1 MRPSVARNVKGMIGT
16 KTGNINRNTR
26 KEVGIMKKQEQGEI
40 IIEQMQVGNVS
51 VWIKGLS
58 PLIYNA
64 MSAKVKEGM
73 LTGSTRKSSAEKA
86 ASLRHYP
93 IEEYRESVYRR
104 EGDGP
109 TRLTF
114 PAVAFKS
121 AAVGAIRHIPNSGTN
136 MTAMRQLM
144 WVMGDKVDVYGVPQ
158 LHMAVTKQAGMTGA
172 PDMRTRAILAEWCC
186 CVKLQFVMP
195 ILNETTLARLLDA
208 AGLVIGVGD
217 FRQEK
222 GKGNYGQF
230 QIASKEDCE
239 DIIKAGG
246 IKAQDKALENPTFYD
261 TETAELMA
269 SYTAERKRR
278 GK

>member
-1 MRPSVARNVKGMIGT
+1 
-16 KTGNINRNTR
+16 
-26 KEVGIMKKQEQGEI
+26 MKKKTQGEI
-40 IIEQMQVGNVS
+40 IIEQMNVGVAD
-51 VWIKGLS
+51 VWVKGIS

-64 MSAKVKEGM
+64 MSSKVKFGM
-73 LTGSTRKSSAEKA
+73 VVGSTRKSSAEKA
-86 ASLRHYP
+86 ASMRHYP
-93 IEEYRESVYRR
+93 VEEYRDSVYRR
-104 EGDGP
+104 DGDGP

-114 PAVAFKS
+114 PAVAFKT

-144 WVMGDKVDVYGVPQ
+144 WVVGDMADVYGVPQ

-172 PDMRTRAILAEWCC
+172 PDMRTRAIVPEWCC
-186 CVKLQFVMP
+186 NLKIRFVMP

-230 QIASKEDCE
+230 QIADKAECE
-239 DIIKAGG
+239 AIIKEGG
-246 IKAQDKALENPTFYD
+246 MKAQDAALENPTCYD
-261 TETAELMA
+261 SEAEALLSAYTE
-269 SYTAERKRR
+269 ERKRR

>member
-1 MRPSVARNVKGMIGT
+1 
-16 KTGNINRNTR
+16 
-26 KEVGIMKKQEQGEI
+26 MKKQQDTGEI
-40 IIEQMQVGNVS
+40 IIEEMNVGQAY

-64 MSAKVKEGM
+64 MSLKVKTKIAIGN
-73 LTGSTRKSSAEKA
+73 TRKSAAEKA
-86 ASLRHYP
+86 SSLACYP
-93 IEEYRESVYRR
+93 VEEYRKSVYRR
-104 EGDGP
+104 DGNGP
-109 TRLTF
+109 TRLMF

-144 WVMGDKVDVYGVPQ
+144 WVEGDQVDVYGVPQ
-158 LHMAVTKQAGMTGA
+158 LHMAVTKQSGMTGA
-172 PDMRTRAILAEWCC
+172 PGIRTRAILPDWCC
-186 CVKLQFVMP
+186 CVTIRYVVP
-195 ILNETTLARLLDA
+195 ILNETTLARLLGA

-230 QIASKEDCE
+230 GIVDKPDC
-239 DIIKAGG
+239 DALIKSGG
-246 IKAQDKALENPTFYD
+246 MKAQDNALENPVCYD
-261 TETAELMA
+261 KETEELLA
-269 SYTAERKRR
+269 AYTAERKRR

>member
-1 MRPSVARNVKGMIGT
+1 MRNGGRQNRY
-16 KTGNINRNTR
+16 KTGLVNWNETQT
-26 KEVGIMKKQEQGEI
+26 EDGEMAKKQDAGGEI
-40 IIEQMQVGNVS
+40 IIEQMQVGNAA

-73 LTGSTRKSSAEKA
+73 LTGSARKSAAEKA

-93 IEEYRESVYRR
+93 MEEYRASVYRR
-104 EGDGP
+104 DDDDGP

-158 LHMAVTKQAGMTGA
+158 MHMAVTKQAGMTGA
-172 PDMRTRAILAEWCC
+172 PDMRTRAIVPEWCC
-186 CVKLQFVMP
+186 CVTLRFVMP

-230 QIASKEDCE
+230 QIASKDECAE
-239 DIIKAGG
+239 IIKAGG
-246 IKAQDKALENPTFYD
+246 MKAQDKALEDPTFYD
-261 TETAELMA
+261 RETAELYA

>member
-1 MRPSVARNVKGMIGT
+1 
-16 KTGNINRNTR
+16 
-26 KEVGIMKKQEQGEI
+26 MKKQEAGGEI
-40 IIEQMQVGNVS
+40 IIEQMQVGNAA

-93 IEEYRESVYRR
+93 LEEYRESVYRR
-104 EGDGP
+104 DDDGP
-109 TRLTF
+109 TRLVF

-121 AAVGAIRHIPNSGTN
+121 AAVSAIRHIPNSGTN

-144 WVMGDKVDVYGVPQ
+144 WVVGDQVDVYGVPQ

-172 PDMRTRAILAEWCC
+172 PDMRTRAILPEWCC
-186 CVKLQFVMP
+186 CVTLRFVMP

-230 QIASKEDCE
+230 QISSNHDCAS
-239 DIIKAGG
+239 IIKAGG
-246 IKAQDKALENPTFYD
+246 RVAQDKALESPTYYD
-261 TETAELMA
+261 RETEELMA
-269 SYTAERKRR
+269 AYTAERKRR

>member
-1 MRPSVARNVKGMIGT
+1 MNQNARHDSRTTRQKKGIS
-16 KTGNINRNTR
+16 
-26 KEVGIMKKQEQGEI
+26 MKKSQESGEI
-40 IIEQMQVGNVS
+40 IIERMNVGRAD

-58 PLIYNA
+58 PLIYNS
-64 MSAKVKEGM
+64 MSNKVKEGM
-73 LTGSTRKSSAEKA
+73 LTGSSRKSSAEKA

-93 IEEYRESVYRR
+93 IAEYRDSVYRR
-104 EGDGP
+104 DGNGA
-109 TRLTF
+109 TRLVF

-121 AAVGAIRHIPNSGTN
+121 AAVSAIRHIPNSGTN

-144 WVMGDKVDVYGVPQ
+144 WVQGDMVDVYGVPK

-172 PDMRTRAILAEWCC
+172 PDMRTRAILPEWCC
-186 CVKLQFVMP
+186 CVRLQFVMP

-230 QIASKEDCE
+230 QIADRAECA
-239 DIIKAGG
+239 DIIEAGG
-246 IKAQDKALENPTFYD
+246 MAAQDSALEDPECYD
-261 TETAELMA
+261 RETAELLA
-269 SYTAERKRR
+269 GYETERKRR

>member
-1 MRPSVARNVKGMIGT
+1 
-16 KTGNINRNTR
+16 
-26 KEVGIMKKQEQGEI
+26 MKKQESNEI
-40 IIEQMQVGNVS
+40 IIERMQVGNAN
-51 VWIKGLS
+51 VWIKGVS

-93 IEEYRESVYRR
+93 LEEYRESVYRR
-104 EGDGP
+104 DGEGA
-109 TRLTF
+109 TRLVF

-121 AAVGAIRHIPNSGTN
+121 AAVSAIRHIPNSGTN

-144 WVMGDKVDVYGVPQ
+144 WVQGDMVDVYGVPQ
-158 LHMAVTKQAGMTGA
+158 IHMAVTKQAGMTGA
-172 PDMRTRAILAEWCC
+172 PDMRTRAILPAWCC
-186 CVKLQFVMP
+186 CVTIRYVMP

-230 QIASKEDCE
+230 QIADKADCE
-239 DIIKAGG
+239 AIIKEGG
-246 IKAQDKALENPTFYD
+246 IKWQDAALKEPTCYD
-261 TETAELMA
+261 RETAELLA
-269 SYTAERKRR
+269 GYEAERKRR

>member
-1 MRPSVARNVKGMIGT
+1 
-16 KTGNINRNTR
+16 
-26 KEVGIMKKQEQGEI
+26 MKKQETGGEI
-40 IIEQMQVGNVS
+40 IIEKMQVGS
-51 VWIKGLS
+51 AQVWIKGLS

-64 MSAKVKEGM
+64 MSAKVKEGI
-73 LTGSTRKSSAEKA
+73 LTGSARKSSAEKA

-104 EGDGP
+104 DGGGA

-144 WVMGDKVDVYGVPQ
+144 WVLGDQVDVYGVPQ

-172 PDMRTRAILAEWCC
+172 PDMRTRAIVPEWCC
-186 CVKLQFVMP
+186 CVTIRFVMP

-230 QIASKEDCE
+230 QIADKADCAG
-239 DIIKAGG
+239 IIKAGG
-246 IKAQDKALENPTFYD
+246 IKSQDAALESPDCYD
-261 TETAELMA
+261 RETAELLA
-269 SYTAERKRR
+269 AYTAERKRR

>member
-1 MRPSVARNVKGMIGT
+1 MT
-16 KTGNINRNTR
+16 
-26 KEVGIMKKQEQGEI
+26 KKQDSGEI
-40 IIEQMQVGNVS
+40 IIEQMQVGNAA

-93 IEEYRESVYRR
+93 LEEYQASVYRR
-104 EGDGP
+104 DEDGP

-121 AAVGAIRHIPNSGTN
+121 AAVSAIRHIPNSGTN

-144 WVMGDKVDVYGVPQ
+144 WVMGDTVDVYGVPQ

-172 PDMRTRAILAEWCC
+172 PDMRTRAILPEWCC
-186 CVKLQFVMP
+186 CVTLRFVMP

-230 QIASKEDCE
+230 QIADKADCAG
-239 DIIKAGG
+239 IIKAGG
-246 IKAQDKALENPTFYD
+246 MAAQDKALEDPTFYD
-261 TETAELMA
+261 RETAELMA
-269 SYTAERKRR
+269 AYTAERKRR

>member
-1 MRPSVARNVKGMIGT
+1 
-16 KTGNINRNTR
+16 
-26 KEVGIMKKQEQGEI
+26 MKKQEQGEI
-40 IIEQMQVGNVS
+40 IIEKMQVGNAA

-73 LTGSTRKSSAEKA
+73 LTGSSRKSSAEKA

-93 IEEYRESVYRR
+93 LEEYRESVYRR
-104 EGDGP
+104 DDDNGL

-144 WVMGDKVDVYGVPQ
+144 WVLGDRVDVYGVPQ

-172 PDMRTRAILAEWCC
+172 PDMRTRAILPEWCC
-186 CVKLQFVMP
+186 CVTLRFVMP

-230 QIASKEDCE
+230 QIAGREDC
-239 DIIKAGG
+239 DAIIAAGG
-246 IKAQDKALENPTFYD
+246 IEAQDAALEEPTFYD
-261 TETAELMA
+261 RETAELMA
-269 SYTAERKRR
+269 AYVAERKRR